1 MLRKSMPD
9 VKAAAGTDATVFLY
23 FLHMVRWSLT
33 IIAALTCVVLIP
45 VDLSYSLSHVKTNT
59 QPDAQGNTTSQQN
72 DQDYLLYV
80 TMNQVSGPRL
90 WAHVTL
96 SYLATLIALTFIF
109 LYYRKVI
116 ALRQDFFTSVQ
127 YQRSYYSRALMIT
140 DIPPQYQS
148 DSGLREALTS
158 AHIPYPLSEVQIG
171 RSMNNL
177 PELMHEQKETVMR
190 LESCLNKVLRHK
202 HAKRPLVRVGG
213 HMENLMGGAK
223 VDAIDYYT
231 GELTSIQRD
240 ISEARSDK
248 VEGEPMSYGFA
259 SFAAIAYAHT
269 VAKALSKKRALGM
282 RIKLASSPRDILW
295 QNLVMSRE
303 QRRKNKTLGLV
314 YYALLFCV
322 NLIPLAVV
330 ALIANMNAFR
340 DNLTFL
346 RDWQA
351 RSQLSFAAV
360 SGLLPPV
367 ISMLFALGLPI
378 IMRQIA
384 MYRGVRTR
392 ESRDAALCGQY
403 FAFLILTHFL
413 IFSLIS
419 VVLDVA
425 VILIVKVRRHEAASQ
440 ILSELW
446 KPLLERIAKRFQ
458 GLSGYWM
465 TWIVLKGYMQLFELA
480 QIYRLVVVWIHKH
493 TALRTPRELF
503 EIARPPFFLYWTY
516 YAELLFLAAIGTVY
530 APLAPLV
537 VAFVAAVFWM
547 ASVVYKYQFLYV
559 YRTKSETGGRLWSI
573 VINRLLVV
581 IGCMQ
586 IIIAIVVGLY
596 QSWVEAVSCIPP
608 VLFVIAF
615 RVYCHFKLEPKF
627 MWYTPSAMDL
637 ARTKVHVH
645 DADRQRLMRQF
656 GHPFLHEPL
665 LTPIVHASMMNN
677 LSDIY
682 EGPVE
687 SSSVLTELDSEG
699 VTSKENDIMLGDIK
713 RDSVISLPFNPS
725 SDANHE
731 MVSDPYQAMMHRQYA
746 TTPNDTDNEFDF
758 QPPAPFAK
766 RPSSMMSYDSG
777 FSALAKSDD
786 VPPLRQSTYEY
797 PMPQFVRQGSDNGPQ
812 FASDLYS
819 TSPKSSSQHL
829 PLMPSQR
836 DATAQGALQPIPSS
850 LIPSRPTVSPL
861 PPTASATDLI
871 AYYYEDNQSR
881 ASLVNPSETPYL
893 ADEAPVRINLSPE
906 QNSLEAFPAPHEAGT
921 GAQVDARHD
930 TAPLSPYRP
939 PSEHPE

>member
-1 MLRKSMPD
+1 MPD

-419 VVLDVA
+419 VILDVA

-645 DADRQRLMRQF
+645 DADRQRLMR
-656 GHPFLHEPL
+656 H
-665 LTPIVHASMMNN
+665 MMNN

-731 MVSDPYQAMMHRQYA
+731 MVSDPYQAMIHRQYA

-786 VPPLRQSTYEY
+786 VPPLRQGTYEY

-812 FASDLYS
+812 FASDFYTQLPYPVS
-819 TSPKSSSQHL
+819 AYCVTSAAH
-829 PLMPSQR
+829 
-836 DATAQGALQPIPSS
+836 G
-850 LIPSRPTVSPL
+850 
-861 PPTASATDLI
+861 
-871 AYYYEDNQSR
+871 
-881 ASLVNPSETPYL
+881 
-893 ADEAPVRINLSPE
+893 
-906 QNSLEAFPAPHEAGT
+906 
-921 GAQVDARHD
+921 
-930 TAPLSPYRP
+930 
-939 PSEHPE
+939 